1 MIIILDEDLEGN
13 ITIQEY
19 YDALEAYNC
28 CGEKHGPM
36 DDEDVYIP
44 FEHKAAFKLIRLLK
58 EKNMSH
64 NEFFRSCDISGDKQ
78 INLKELE

>member
-36 DDEDVYIP
+36 NDHDNYIS
-44 FEHKAAFKLIRLLK
+44 FEHKAIFKLCRILK
-58 EKNMSH
+58 ERKMTND
-64 NEFFRSCDISGDKQ
+64 EFFRSCDVNGDS
-78 INLKELE
+78 